1 MNMKMDYSKNL
12 LYTWF
17 GNTHK
22 FDYVHR
28 LVISFYIFKV
38 LATPNESTTG
48 KALDILWY
56 CIMNQTFKPKMR
68 GVYLVT
74 DEIRNAQMRFAKEY
88 DLVLEE
94 ISRMYPELLIHI
106 ERKEVV
112 ASMSKEQME
121 KSTKRFIV
129 HLNQF
134 MISMKVA
141 YKHVP
146 EPESV
151 SQNDNPAWIVTM
163 LKVFKGRSNER
174 LWFEF
179 VMNEMKSLPDD
190 KRNEEIDSI
199 NVSEARDGKVTG
211 ENVRDHDD
219 NSDDDSKK
227 LGTEEDLLENDD
239 DTEENEAEAV
249 VEDEAEE
256 EEEEEEMVI
265 KGDNEEDNTDEEDT
279 DNEKEDHH
287 VQEEED
293 DVEDGEEDDTDD
305 EEEEDA
311 DDRKGKED
319 NEEHTLSSPEK
330 ENGCIKNYLMRNK
343 KRKNRG
349 GKLRKMKLSKQK
361 VVALKEASNE
371 TNDSST
377 SGYKTDCS
385 NEENEI
391 ERNDIGVF
399 KSENCAWSFN
409 NLQNTLCGQCDKDG
423 KFGIGD
429 MRFLLKMMGREDVQQ
444 VVIRK

>member
-1 MNMKMDYSKNL
+1 MKIDYSKNL

-56 CIMNQTFKPKMR
+56 CIMNQRFKPKMR

-141 YKHVP
+141 YKHLP

-163 LKVFKGRSNER
+163 IKVFKGMSNER

-179 VMNEMKSLPDD
+179 VMNDMKSL
-190 KRNEEIDSI
+190 
-199 NVSEARDGKVTG
+199 NVGQAGDGKVTE
-211 ENVRDHDD
+211 ENIRDHDD
-219 NSDDDSKK
+219 NSDDDSNK
-227 LGTEEDLLENDD
+227 LGTEEDLLDDDD
-239 DTEENEAEAV
+239 DTEENEAV
-249 VEDEAEE
+249 VEDEDEKEAEE
-256 EEEEEEMVI
+256 EEKEEE
-265 KGDNEEDNTDEEDT
+265 DNEEEDTDEEDT
-279 DNEKEDHH
+279 ENEKEDHH
-287 VQEEED
+287 IQEEED
-293 DVEDGEEDDTDD
+293 DVEDGEEDNSDD
-305 EEEEDA
+305 EEEEYA
-311 DDRKGKED
+311 DDRKEEEED
-319 NEEHTLSSPEK
+319 EHTLNSPEK
-330 ENGCIKNYLMRNK
+330 ENDGIQNYLMRNK

-349 GKLRKMKLSKQK
+349 GKLKKMKLSKPK
-361 VVALKEASNE
+361 VVALEDTSNE
-371 TNDSST
+371 TNESST

-385 NEENEI
+385 NETDEI

-399 KSENCAWSFN
+399 KSENCAWIFKT
-409 NLQNTLCGQCDKDG
+409 LQNTLCGQCDKDG